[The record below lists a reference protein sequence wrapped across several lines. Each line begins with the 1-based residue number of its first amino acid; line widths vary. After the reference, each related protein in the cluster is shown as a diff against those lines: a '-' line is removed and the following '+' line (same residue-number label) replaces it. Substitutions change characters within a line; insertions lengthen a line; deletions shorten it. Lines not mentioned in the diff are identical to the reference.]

1 MEQEDRVEDFRQYG
15 RAGVGMTA
23 RISSASSYVLDA
35 FLISFILLFLEG
47 GSSIPLAL
55 IWMTAVILTAIT
67 AVWISWGKPYNPM
80 PAMIAGA
87 VIMLASIAVGVD
99 LGIVLVLTILSL
111 YRLHARFSEIKDS
124 SSGEGS
130 FLTFYLM
137 IMTAALIITLVNRNT
152 DPHNL
157 IWGLAIAAIIFYTAS
172 KLHFRYM
179 QARKDGAKLKD
190 ALAAAAGITFF
201 AGGIAAFVYLVAD
214 EARYLAGEA
223 LGILIAIVF
232 WPFRGVFDWGLNILI
247 DNKPEEVESSGNV
260 ETAPVEATV
269 FPESEPLE
277 FNYLIGTAVV
287 VALLLIGGFILIRRI
302 RADKT
307 LEKKEAPIA
316 EISRFSSVEETAEDE
331 VSRSNG
337 TYSMVDIHEIRQA
350 YRNFESHATASDH
363 GRMPHETVREWAERI
378 GLPFSSSFFSTYDKV
393 RYSDGQ
399 IAASEAAPFL
409 HELEIAK
416 EKNFKKQV

>member
-1 MEQEDRVEDFRQYG
+1 M
-15 RAGVGMTA
+15 
-23 RISSASSYVLDA
+23 
-35 FLISFILLFLEG
+35 
-47 GSSIPLAL
+47 
-55 IWMTAVILTAIT
+55 
-67 AVWISWGKPYNPM
+67 
-80 PAMIAGA
+80 
-87 VIMLASIAVGVD
+87 
-99 LGIVLVLTILSL
+99 
-111 YRLHARFSEIKDS
+111 
-124 SSGEGS
+124 
-130 FLTFYLM
+130 
-137 IMTAALIITLVNRNT
+137 
-152 DPHNL
+152 
-157 IWGLAIAAIIFYTAS
+157 
-172 KLHFRYM
+172 
-179 QARKDGAKLKD
+179 
-190 ALAAAAGITFF
+190 
-201 AGGIAAFVYLVAD
+201 
-214 EARYLAGEA
+214 
-223 LGILIAIVF
+223 
-232 WPFRGVFDWGLNILI
+232 
-247 DNKPEEVESSGNV
+247 ESSGNV